1 MKSQTHDI
9 DGCEP
14 KSFASVIAELVH
26 GETVGIAADHQKLI
40 RVYPNHASAIA
51 EYFECR
57 KRLRFSDDSNATLDP
72 CDQQPGTDE
81 TTIDFHSTKPDDL
94 STLSSNRPKHQ
105 GRGSGEQPDRYF
117 GEYQLIE
124 EIARGGMGVV
134 YKARQ
139 NALNRTVALKMI
151 LAGQF
156 ASKDEVQRFQTEAEA
171 AANLD
176 HPGIVPIFE
185 IGQHAGQHF
194 FSMGFVEG
202 QSLADRVAS
211 GPLLPPDA
219 AEMVIK
225 ICSAIE
231 YAHSRGVIHRD
242 LKPANILLD
251 ASGQPKVTDFGLA
264 KRITHSDG
272 LTVTGQI
279 LGTPSYMA
287 PEQAAGKTSEVTYL
301 ADVYSLGAILYTLL
315 TGRPPFQAGNPF
327 DTLLL
332 VLDQEPVSPRRLNS
346 RIPVEIDSICMKC
359 LEKQANFRY
368 ASAED
373 LSDDLKRFLSGESV
387 VADQSSRW
395 ARAWTSMLRET
406 RHTEV
411 MANWGHVWLWHS
423 GQVLVLF
430 LLTNMLIWQQ
440 VRSAWPYVA
449 LWIVGFTCLFIP
461 VWYYRFR
468 KGVPLTPVEHQTG
481 QVWGMF
487 SIAVVLTGLINHLMG
502 FDPLH
507 LLPVAILECG
517 FAFGCMAAILGG
529 SFFPMAG
536 LCFAL
541 SLLLTLMPQIG
552 PVAFGLAFAI
562 GLAIPGWKFSRPT
575 P

>member
-1 MKSQTHDI
+1 MNSHTHDT
-9 DGCEP
+9 DADDP
-14 KSFASVIAELVH
+14 KSFASLIAEVVH
-26 GETVGIAADHQKLI
+26 GETEGIATDRQRLI
-40 RVYPNHASAIA
+40 GANPGHARAIA
-51 EYFECR
+51 DFFECR
-57 KRLRFSDDSNATLDP
+57 ERLRSRDDSDATLEP
-72 CDQQPGTDE
+72 SEQSPGSE
-81 TTIDFHSTKPDDL
+81 ESTIDFRSTTRDGI
-94 STLSSNRPKHQ
+94 STFVDASPANEARVP
-105 GRGSGEQPDRYF
+105 GSQPDRYF

-134 YKARQ
+134 FKARQ

-211 GPLLPPDA
+211 GPLLPHDA
-219 AEMVIK
+219 AEMAIK
-225 ICSAIE
+225 ICNAID

-251 ASGQPKVTDFGLA
+251 TSGQPKVTDFGLA
-264 KRITHSDG
+264 KRITRSDG

-287 PEQAAGKTSEVTYL
+287 PEQAAGKTSEVTQL

-359 LEKQANFRY
+359 LEKDPQFRY
-368 ASAED
+368 ASAAE
-373 LSDDLKRFLSGESV
+373 LSDDLRRFLSGESV

-423 GQVLVLF
+423 GQVFVLF
-430 LLTNMLIWQQ
+430 LLTNILVWQQ

-468 KGVPLTPVEHQTG
+468 EGVPLTPVEHQTG

-502 FDPLH
+502 FNPLH

-529 SFFPMAG
+529 SFYPMAG

-541 SLLLTLMPQIG
+541 SLLLTLIPQIG
-552 PVAFGLAFAI
+552 PIAFGVAFAI
-562 GLAIPGWKFSRPT
+562 GLAIPGWKFARPK
-575 P
+575 